1 MFGSGLG
8 EAERVMRQGP
18 TPVKHLKLVLSV
30 PWHRDATE
38 GKPMTEMR
46 YTLQR
51 NKSAIRVNGRS

>member
-18 TPVKHLKLVLSV
+18 TPVKDLKLVLSV
-30 PWHRDATE
+30 PWLYDATE

-46 YTLQR
+46 YTY
-51 NKSAIRVNGRS
+51 K

>member
-8 EAERVMRQGP
+8 EAERVMRQDP

-30 PWHRDATE
+30 PWHYGATE

-46 YTLQR
+46 
-51 NKSAIRVNGRS
+51 